1 MKLIIKNATI
11 VNEGSSFKSDVL
23 IEKGIIKKIASQI
36 TVLADK
42 IIDANGLHLIPGI
55 IDDQVHFRE
64 PGLTHKAD
72 IYTESKAAV
81 AGGITS
87 FMEMPNTKPQTL
99 TQELLEEKFKIG
111 DQKSLANFTFFMG
124 ASNTNLEEV
133 LKTDPKNVGAI
144 KIFMGSSTGNMLVN
158 KRTILEKIFEKS
170 KCLIAVHCEDENIIQ
185 KNTKKFKDQFGDN
198 IPIELHP
205 KIRSEQACYSSSSF
219 AVGLAKKYN
228 TRLHVFHL
236 STEKEI
242 QLFNNEIPL
251 SKKRITSEVCIH
263 HLFFNSKDYKKKG
276 TLIKWNPAIKEKSD
290 QEALLQALLDNKID
304 VIATDHAPHT
314 LKEKNNN
321 YSNAPSGGPLVQHAL
336 GVMLKFVKNKK
347 ISIEQVVEKMCHNP
361 AICFKIHNRG
371 FIRENYYAD
380 LVLVDLQKKYKV
392 NKDNILSKCNWSP
405 FEGETLNGVV
415 THTIINGNLAYE
427 NGLFNESRKG
437 MRLVFER

>member
-23 IEKGIIKKIASQI
+23 IEQGIIKKIASQI

-158 KRTILEKIFEKS
+158 NRNILEKIFEKS

>member
-99 TQELLEEKFKIG
+99 TRELLEEKFKIG

-158 KRTILEKIFEKS
+158 KRNILEKIFKKS

-290 QEALLQALLDNKID
+290 QEALLQGLLDNKID